1 MSLKTLLNDL
11 KSEQV
16 TFFKIKPQLNT
27 KYKKLN
33 ETCIYSLI
41 FIIHYLEY
49 KGYTLTHICLN
60 DFEIHEQI
68 LFLTKDTHIVELIDD
83 YYIYNETPKDKI
95 EFIPNNISYK
105 NNKKFLYVSV
115 GLFMYYLITKQ
126 IKNVVLEDDLNKLEY
141 SKPYYFIKN
150 TFDKNPCLIYL

>member
-1 MSLKTLLNDL
+1 MSIKTLLNYL
-11 KSEQV
+11 KSEEA

-41 FIIHYLEY
+41 FIIHFLEFN
-49 KGYTLTHICLN
+49 GFTLTHICLN
-60 DFEIHEQI
+60 DFEVHDQI
-68 LFLTKDTHIVELIDD
+68 LFLIKDTHIVELIDD
-83 YYIYNETPKDKI
+83 YYIYNETSKEKI
-95 EFIPNNISYK
+95 EFIPNNIAHK

-126 IKNVVLEDDLNKLEY
+126 IKNVITNDELNLLEY

-150 TFDKNPCLIYL
+150 TFDKDPCLIYL

>member
-1 MSLKTLLNDL
+1 MSIKTLLNHL
-11 KSEQV
+11 KSEEE
-16 TFFKIKPQLNT
+16 TFFKIKPHLNT

-41 FIIHYLEY
+41 FIIKFLEY
-49 KGYTLTHICLN
+49 NGYTLTHICLN
-60 DFEIHEQI
+60 DFEVHDQI
-68 LFLTKDTHIVELIDD
+68 LFLIKDTHIVELYDD
-83 YYIYNETPKDKI
+83 YYIYNETPKEKI
-95 EFIPNNISYK
+95 EFLPITIAHK

-126 IKNVVLEDDLNKLEY
+126 IKNDITEDELSKLEY

-150 TFDKNPCLIYL
+150 TFNKDPCLIYL